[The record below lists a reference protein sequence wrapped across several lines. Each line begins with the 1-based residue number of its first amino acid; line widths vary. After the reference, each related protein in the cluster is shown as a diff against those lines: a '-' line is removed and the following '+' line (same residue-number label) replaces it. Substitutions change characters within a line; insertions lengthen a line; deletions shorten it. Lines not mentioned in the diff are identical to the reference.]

1 MKRSKREDKISIE
14 KESLKKLPDP
24 VTVGAIIPSA
34 GLGERLQG
42 NKKKQFRNLNG
53 KPIVLHV
60 LERLID
66 SKLLNY
72 ISLVLPKK
80 QLNSVFIPNDSLVDI
95 KLVEGGIDRKSSVKN
110 GLNALPNEVKWVVV
124 HDGVRPLFTKDLLER
139 CLLEACHTGASL
151 AAFAITDT
159 LKLSNE
165 SMNTL
170 QTVSRE
176 NIWSAQT
183 PQVVRKE
190 LLERAYTDFKGDN
203 SEVTDE
209 SSLLEKIGVKSRIV
223 LSNKMN
229 LKITTKEDL
238 LLAEFYLRQEN
249 KLN

>member
-1 MKRSKREDKISIE
+1 MQVKEANIPGRCAAPPAPAIITFIFSDSAFFAYSIISIGVLWA
-14 KESLKKLPDP
+14 ES
-24 VTVGAIIPSA
+24 IQI
-34 GLGERLQG
+34 
-42 NKKKQFRNLNG
+42 
-53 KPIVLHV
+53 
-60 LERLID
+60 
-66 SKLLNY
+66 
-72 ISLVLPKK
+72 
-80 QLNSVFIPNDSLVDI
+80 SVFIPNDSLVDI
-95 KLVEGGIDRKSSVKN
+95 KLDEGGIDRKSSVKN

-190 LLERAYTDFKGDN
+190 LLERAYTDFKGEN

-238 LLAEFYLRQEN
+238 LLAEFYLRQEI
-249 KLN
+249 KLY